1 VLLVAALVCM
11 TLIVLG
17 MVLGP
22 LLIRTRTPI
31 ERAAFDRAVYRDQLQ
46 ELERDVAR
54 GVIEPSEAA
63 SARLELQR
71 RLLATDTAL
80 APAARGAPGTP
91 QVALAACL
99 AIVIVVV
106 AGIFYW
112 RMGAPDLPDL
122 PYAVRGAEREQA
134 AAAQAQMVQIRA
146 MVAKLAEDMK
156 SHPDDLDGW
165 LRLGR
170 SYAVLGQAD
179 AAAAAFAE
187 AERLQPNDPA
197 ILLAE
202 AQALMEGRP
211 LSEPIS
217 DPAVALLK
225 RVVALDPG
233 NAAATWYLGLYAA
246 QQGDFAGARATWQK
260 LLAALPADGEE
271 HRTVA
276 AALQAISSR

>member
-1 VLLVAALVCM
+1 VLLVVALAGM

-31 ERAAFDRAVYRDQLQ
+31 ERAAFDRAVYRDQLA

-71 RLLATDTAL
+71 RLLATDTAPTPI
-80 APAARGAPGTP
+80 AHSASGAP
-91 QVALAACL
+91 QVALAAGL
-99 AIVIVVV
+99 AMIVVVV
-106 AGIFYW
+106 AGAFYW

-122 PYAVRGAEREQA
+122 PYAARGAERAQA

-165 LRLGR
+165 LRLAR
-170 SYAVLGQAD
+170 SYAVLGQPD
-179 AAAAAFAE
+179 AAVAAFAE
-187 AERLQPNDPA
+187 AERLKPDDPA

-202 AQALMEGRP
+202 AQMLMEGHP
-211 LSEPIS
+211 VSEPIS
-217 DPAVALLK
+217 DQAVALLK
-225 RVVALDPG
+225 RVVALDPD
-233 NAAATWYLGLYAA
+233 NPAASWYLGIYAA
-246 QQGDFAGARATWQK
+246 QQGDFAGARAIWDK
-260 LLAALPADGEE
+260 LLAALPADSEE
-271 HRTVA
+271 YRTVA

>member
-1 VLLVAALVCM
+1 VLLVVALAGM

-31 ERAAFDRAVYRDQLQ
+31 ERAAFDRAVYRDQLA

-71 RLLATDTAL
+71 RLLATDTAP
-80 APAARGAPGTP
+80 APIAHSASGAP
-91 QVALAACL
+91 QVALAAGL
-99 AIVIVVV
+99 AMIVVVV
-106 AGIFYW
+106 AGAFYW

-122 PYAVRGAEREQA
+122 PYAARGAERAQA

-165 LRLGR
+165 LRLAR
-170 SYAVLGQAD
+170 SYTVLGQPD
-179 AAAAAFAE
+179 AAVAAFAE
-187 AERLQPNDPA
+187 AERLKPDDPA

-202 AQALMEGRP
+202 AQMLMEGHP
-211 LSEPIS
+211 VSEPIS
-217 DPAVALLK
+217 DQAVALLK
-225 RVVALDPG
+225 RVVALDPD
-233 NAAATWYLGLYAA
+233 NPAASWYLGIYAA
-246 QQGDFAGARATWQK
+246 QQGDFAGARAIWDK
-260 LLAALPADGEE
+260 LLAALPADSEE
-271 HRTVA
+271 YRTVA